1 VTAGWRRNVRRC
13 GMYIGKVVGDVVSSV
28 KHDSLTGYKI
38 LIVQPV
44 APAGEPEG
52 EPVLAVDMVDAGVG
66 DVVLIVDQ
74 GTAARTVLGV
84 THPTIRTFILGIVD
98 RIQLGEGAE

>member
-1 VTAGWRRNVRRC
+1 
-13 GMYIGKVVGDVVSSV
+13 
-28 KHDSLTGYKI
+28 
-38 LIVQPV
+38 
-44 APAGEPEG
+44 
-52 EPVLAVDMVDAGVG
+52 VG